1 MFVCRDA
8 AALPAALRGG
18 AVAIGNF
25 DGLHPGHLAVID
37 AARGAAKREG
47 APLGV
52 LTFEPHPR
60 RLFRPD
66 APSFRLTPPRA
77 KLALLRAAG
86 VDFVVVQRF
95 NRAFASQTAG
105 AFVDRLLLGGL
116 SLRHVAVGGDFCYG
130 QGRGGDRATLAA
142 SGVAHGFGV
151 HVVAP
156 AIGPDGSPY
165 ASTRIRE
172 ALAEGDVERATTL
185 LGRPFEIA
193 GFVRHGDQRGRLLG
207 FPTANVA
214 LGPYFRP
221 RFGVYAVKCRV
232 GGRSFDGVANLGERP
247 TVGGTQARLEVHLF
261 DCSEDL
267 YGLRLESGLIHF
279 IRPERRFDGLDALK
293 AQIALDAL
301 SARTALGHVR

>member
-37 AARGAAKREG
+37 AARRAAASSGAS
-47 APLGV
+47 LGV

-66 APSFRLTPPRA
+66 APAFRLTPPRA
-77 KLALLRAAG
+77 KLALLREAG

-95 NRAFASQTAG
+95 NRAFASQSADS
-105 AFVDRLLLGGL
+105 FVQRLLRQGLGV
-116 SLRHVAVGGDFCYG
+116 SHVAVGSDFCYG

-142 SGVAHGFGV
+142 SGAADGFGV
-151 HVVAP
+151 HIVSP
-156 AIGPDGSPY
+156 ALGADGTPY

-172 ALAEGDVERATTL
+172 ALAEGETERTTAL
-185 LGRPFEIA
+185 LGRPFVIS

-221 RFGVYAVKCRV
+221 RFGVYAVRCRI
-232 GGRSFDGVANLGERP
+232 GGRGYGGVANLGERP

-261 DCSEDL
+261 DCDQDL
-267 YGLRLESGLIHF
+267 YGQRLESALIHF
-279 IRPERRFDGLDALK
+279 IRPERRFDGLDALRD
-293 AQIALDAL
+293 QIQRDAAVARDAL
-301 SARTALGHVR
+301 SAA

>member
-25 DGLHPGHLAVID
+25 DGLHPGHHAVID
-37 AARGAAKREG
+37 AARRAAAIDG

-66 APSFRLTPPRA
+66 AAPFRLTPPRA
-77 KLALLRAAG
+77 KLDLLRRVS

-95 NRAFASQTAG
+95 NRAFASLTADV
-105 AFVDRLLLGGL
+105 FVKRLLLDGL
-116 SLRHVAVGGDFCYG
+116 GVRHVAVGGDFCYG
-130 QGRGGDRATLAA
+130 QGRGGDQATLAA
-142 SGVAHGFGV
+142 SGAAAGFGV

-156 AIGPDGSPY
+156 ALGPDGTPY

-172 ALAEGDVERATTL
+172 ALADGDAPRAASL
-185 LGRPFEIA
+185 LGRPFAIS
-193 GFVRHGDQRGRLLG
+193 GFVRRGDQRGRTLG

-221 RFGVYAVKCRV
+221 RFGVYAVRCRIM
-232 GGRSFDGVANLGERP
+232 GRAYDGVANLGDRP
-247 TVGGTQARLEVHLF
+247 TIGGSQARLEVHLF
-261 DCSEDL
+261 NCDQDL
-267 YGLRLESGLIHF
+267 YGHRLECDLIAF
-279 IRPERRFDGLDALK
+279 LRPERRFDGLDALR
-293 AQIALDAL
+293 AQIAIDADA
-301 SARTALGHVR
+301 ARTALGAA